1 MMRKADVSFE
11 ELYNCYKVRFER
23 FAISYIQDRSVA
35 EDIVTDSFV
44 YWWEHRDRVG
54 SKDENPAA
62 YILATIRHKCLNHL
76 RALQVRLRSHNE
88 IRESQSRIVQE
99 NIRSL
104 ELCDPV
110 HLFAGEVEALVRQS
124 LEELPELT
132 RYIFIDQRLK
142 GKSYRDI
149 AVEYAI
155 SERRVETELAR
166 ALDKLRRRLKDY
178 LPVILVSLVHFSFF
192 TKKIIFFAGN
202 SLAEVFYLCKRLKRL
217 HVRWK
222 KKPYIVFFEEK
233 LLLMSSNA

>member
-1 MMRKADVSFE
+1 MDRKTKILRLIFLRLFDINVSII
-11 ELYNCYKVRFER
+11 CVRYKFDCGV
-23 FAISYIQDRSVA
+23 ITRS
-35 EDIVTDSFV
+35 
-44 YWWEHRDRVG
+44 
-54 SKDENPAA
+54 EN
-62 YILATIRHKCLNHL
+62 L
-76 RALQVRLRSHNE
+76 
-88 IRESQSRIVQE
+88 
-99 NIRSL
+99 RSL

-178 LPVILVSLVHFSFF
+178 LPVILVSLVLSRF
-192 TKKIIFFAGN
+192 I
-202 SLAEVFYLCKRLKRL
+202 R
-217 HVRWK
+217 
-222 KKPYIVFFEEK
+222 
-233 LLLMSSNA
+233 

>member
-110 HLFAGEVEALVRQS
+110 HLFAGEVEALVRQINALRVS
-124 LEELPELT
+124 LIGILLSSMPFLNDEL
-132 RYIFIDQRLK
+132 
-142 GKSYRDI
+142 
-149 AVEYAI
+149 
-155 SERRVETELAR
+155 
-166 ALDKLRRRLKDY
+166 KLN
-178 LPVILVSLVHFSFF
+178 LPVHWINCV
-192 TKKIIFFAGN
+192 
-202 SLAEVFYLCKRLKRL
+202 ED
-217 HVRWK
+217 
-222 KKPYIVFFEEK
+222 
-233 LLLMSSNA
+233 

>member
-178 LPVILVSLVHFSFF
+178 LPVILVSLGLRRF
-192 TKKIIFFAGN
+192 I
-202 SLAEVFYLCKRLKRL
+202 R
-217 HVRWK
+217 
-222 KKPYIVFFEEK
+222 
-233 LLLMSSNA
+233 

>member
-132 RYIFIDQRLK
+132 RSVD
-142 GKSYRDI
+142 GM
-149 AVEYAI
+149 
-155 SERRVETELAR
+155 
-166 ALDKLRRRLKDY
+166 
-178 LPVILVSLVHFSFF
+178 P
-192 TKKIIFFAGN
+192 
-202 SLAEVFYLCKRLKRL
+202 C
-217 HVRWK
+217 
-222 KKPYIVFFEEK
+222 
-233 LLLMSSNA
+233 

>member
-1 MMRKADVSFE
+1 MSQSSA
-11 ELYNCYKVRFER
+11 C
-23 FAISYIQDRSVA
+23 
-35 EDIVTDSFV
+35 VTSSIA
-44 YWWEHRDRVG
+44 G
-54 SKDENPAA
+54 
-62 YILATIRHKCLNHL
+62 
-76 RALQVRLRSHNE
+76 HNE

-178 LPVILVSLVHFSFF
+178 LPVILVSLVLSRF
-192 TKKIIFFAGN
+192 I
-202 SLAEVFYLCKRLKRL
+202 R
-217 HVRWK
+217 
-222 KKPYIVFFEEK
+222 
-233 LLLMSSNA
+233 

>member
-1 MMRKADVSFE
+1 M
-11 ELYNCYKVRFER
+11 
-23 FAISYIQDRSVA
+23 
-35 EDIVTDSFV
+35 
-44 YWWEHRDRVG
+44 
-54 SKDENPAA
+54 
-62 YILATIRHKCLNHL
+62 
-76 RALQVRLRSHNE
+76 
-88 IRESQSRIVQE
+88 
-99 NIRSL
+99 

-132 RYIFIDQRLK
+132 RYVFIDQRLN

-178 LPVILVSLVHFSFF
+178 LPVILVSLVLSRFF
-192 TKKIIFFAGN
+192 RFLKKKKIIFFAGN

>member
-124 LEELPELT
+124 LEELPMQHI
-132 RYIFIDQRLK
+132 YIVDYQRLFILI
-142 GKSYRDI
+142 GTTSVFTSTQNVGTNAMCCISQLCIYVLYRLLS
-149 AVEYAI
+149 AI
-155 SERRVETELAR
+155 LRNVRYQIQRV
-166 ALDKLRRRLKDY
+166 D
-178 LPVILVSLVHFSFF
+178 
-192 TKKIIFFAGN
+192 
-202 SLAEVFYLCKRLKRL
+202 
-217 HVRWK
+217 
-222 KKPYIVFFEEK
+222 
-233 LLLMSSNA
+233 